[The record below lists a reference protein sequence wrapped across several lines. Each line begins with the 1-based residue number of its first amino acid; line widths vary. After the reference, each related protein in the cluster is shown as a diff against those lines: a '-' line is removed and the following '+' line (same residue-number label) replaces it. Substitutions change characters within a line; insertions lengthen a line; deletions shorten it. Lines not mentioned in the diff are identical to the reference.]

1 MVKLRID
8 KILEEQGRSKYWL
21 CKEMHGMSW
30 QNLNN
35 LIIGRT
41 KGIRFDT
48 LDEISKIL
56 QVPVGELFE
65 QIDD

>member
-1 MVKLRID
+1 
-8 KILEEQGRSKYWL
+8 
-21 CKEMHGMSW
+21 MHGMSW

-56 QVPVGELFE
+56 QVPIGDLFV